1 MWPVVRE
8 KELKVA
14 PILYSSNSSIFL
26 PNEVP
31 KLMKLGLL
39 HWGWFTKA
47 CKRRKKEE
55 EKTSAGFL

>member
-39 HWGWFTKA
+39 HWGWSTKA

-55 EKTSAGFL
+55 

>member
-1 MWPVVRE
+1 MGPVVRE

-31 KLMKLGLL
+31 KLMRLGLL
-39 HWGWFTKA
+39 HWEWSNKA
-47 CKRRKKEE
+47 CQKEERKKN
-55 EKTSAGFL
+55 